1 MKTRSV
7 RTALAALAI
16 TLSLVAQPSHAL
28 APLIAMLGKKMLQDM
43 LQNSLKDML
52 LESVSG
58 MGCKGTAL
66 ASGIRS
72 LGNLNSVNSVN
83 SVKGMGAGTM
93 PNMTAIPNIRGM
105 PGIAGMSGMPGIAGL
120 PGMPGMPTMSGAQP
134 ELLAKMY
141 RLMPDG
147 ISAGGLN
154 GGLTAEQAQ
163 MLAALTGGAGT
174 PVSPQ
179 ETIGTID
186 EMAELG
192 LLPAATASDL
202 KDCLLLVPQSA
213 PALGM
218 AMGMMKSVLPQ
229 VREGRDQMRLLSP
242 IEQDELAA
250 VLAQDLDKVPVADRE
265 QMLTGLRGGLFPPRV
280 VDALNKRYGVP

>member
-1 MKTRSV
+1 MKTGSV
-7 RTALAALAI
+7 RTALVALAI
-16 TLSLVAQPSHAL
+16 TLSLIAPPSHAL

-43 LQNSLKDML
+43 LQNSLKDVL

-66 ASGIRS
+66 ANGIRS
-72 LGNLNSVNSVN
+72 LGNLNSVNSV
-83 SVKGMGAGTM
+83 KGMGAGMM
-93 PNMTAIPNIRGM
+93 PNMTAMPNIQGM
-105 PGIAGMSGMPGIAGL
+105 PGITGMSGMPGIAGL
-120 PGMPGMPTMSGAQP
+120 PGMPTMSGAQP

-174 PVSPQ
+174 PQSPQ

-192 LLPAATASDL
+192 LLPKAVAADL

-213 PALGM
+213 QALGM
-218 AMGMMKSVLPQ
+218 AMGMMKTVLPQ
-229 VREGRDQMRLLSP
+229 VREARDQMRLLSP
-242 IEQDELAA
+242 GEQDELAT
-250 VLAQDLDKVPVADRE
+250 VLAEELDQAPVADRK
-265 QMLTGLRGGLFPPRV
+265 QMLTGLGGGLFPPRV

>member
-1 MKTRSV
+1 MKMGCV
-7 RTALAALAI
+7 RTALVGLAI
-16 TLSLVAQPSHAL
+16 TLSSIAPPSHAL

-43 LQNSLKDML
+43 LQNSLKDVL

-66 ASGIRS
+66 ANGIRS
-72 LGNLNSVNSVN
+72 LG
-83 SVKGMGAGTM
+83 SVKSVGGGAM
-93 PNMTAIPNIRGM
+93 PAMPSMQGM
-105 PGIAGMSGMPGIAGL
+105 PGMPGMPGMTGMPGIAGL
-120 PGMPGMPTMSGAQP
+120 PGMPTMSGAQP

-147 ISAGGLN
+147 LAGGTPRGGL
-154 GGLTAEQAQ
+154 GQGLTAEQMQ
-163 MLAALTGGAGT
+163 MPPPLLGGMGE
-174 PVSPQ
+174 PQSPQ

-192 LLPAATASDL
+192 LLPKAVAADL
-202 KDCLLLVPQSA
+202 KDCLLLMPQSA

-218 AMGMMKSVLPQ
+218 AMGMMKTVLPQ
-229 VREGRDQMRLLSP
+229 VRAARDQMRLLSP
-242 IEQDELAA
+242 GEQDELAA
-250 VLAQDLDKVPVADRE
+250 VLAQEIDQAPVADRK
-265 QMLTGLRGGLFPPRV
+265 QMLAGLGGGLFPPRV

>member
-16 TLSLVAQPSHAL
+16 TLSLIAPPSHAL
-28 APLIAMLGKKMLQDM
+28 APLLAMLGKKMLQDM

-72 LGNLNSVNSVN
+72 LSN
-83 SVKGMGAGTM
+83 VKGMGAGMM
-93 PNMTAIPNIRGM
+93 PNMAAMPNM
-105 PGIAGMSGMPGIAGL
+105 Q
-120 PGMPGMPTMSGAQP
+120 GMPGMPNMAGVPPEMAAMMSR
-134 ELLAKMY
+134 M
-141 RLMPDG
+141 MPG
-147 ISAGGLN
+147 GVPGGGLN
-154 GGLTAEQAQ
+154 GGLAAEQTQ
-163 MLAALTGGAGT
+163 MLAALTGGMGA
-174 PVSPQ
+174 PASPQ
-179 ETIGTID
+179 ETMGTID

-192 LLPAATASDL
+192 LLPKAMASDL
-202 KDCLLLVPQSA
+202 KDCLLVLPQSA
-213 PALGM
+213 QALGM

-229 VREGRDQMRLLSP
+229 VREARDQMRQLSP
-242 IEQDELAA
+242 VEQDELAA
-250 VLAQDLDKVPVADRE
+250 VLAQELDQAPVADRK